1 MIRRVGAVLILVALW
16 SLAWALTGRLD
27 FILPPPWTVAAALWE
42 HRDLLAEHGAITLA
56 EIALGLVVGGGMG
69 VLAAL
74 SLALWRPAAL
84 WLWPLFVATQAL
96 PVFAIA
102 PLLVLWLGYG
112 MASKIAMAALIIF
125 FPVASAFYD
134 GLRRTDPDLL
144 DLARTMN
151 ASKGAV
157 LRHLRVP
164 AALPGLAS
172 GLKVGAAVAPIGA
185 VVGEWVGSS
194 AGLGFLM
201 LHANARLQV
210 PLMFAALLLLAV
222 MAILLHAAISA
233 CLRRALPWVHDTLDV
248 QPPARD

>member
-1 MIRRVGAVLILVALW
+1 MIRRLGAALILLGLW
-16 SLAWALTGRLD
+16 TLAWALAGRMD
-27 FILPPPWTVAAALWE
+27 FILPPPWRVARALWE
-42 HRDLLAEHGAITLA
+42 NRDLLAEHGAITLL
-56 EIALGLVVGGGMG
+56 EILVGLAIGAGLGG
-69 VLAAL
+69 LAAL

-125 FPVASAFYD
+125 FPVAAGFYD

-151 ASKGAV
+151 ARPLAV
-157 LRHLRVP
+157 LRCLRMP

-172 GLKVGAAVAPIGA
+172 GLKIGAAVAPIGA

-210 PLMFAALLLLAV
+210 PLMFAALFLLAA
-222 MAILLHAAISA
+222 MAIVLHAAIA
-233 CLRRALPWVHDTLDV
+233 AGLRRALPWVHDTLDD
-248 QPPARD
+248 QPHARD